1 MVRTLDFHSNN
12 AGSIPADS
20 TINLLKT
27 SLLLD
32 KQNVIRTHYDLIF
45 VSLLP
50 VELKKTP
57 ILHYKSPLL
66 RNKLTIKKS
75 FLIFLWLHY
84 LRNSSSDKNKIKI
97 VRLPSKSKL
106 LTLPKAP
113 MAHKKTSKEQFLF
126 SHTRFKVSFSF
137 GNPALNQGLAA
148 GNARFFVNNL
158 ESKLSFFETN
168 LFFLYA
174 TSYRFAVNTGNCFVY
189 K

>member
-20 TINLLKT
+20 INISREALLYSKGRKVNQT
-27 SLLLD
+27 S
-32 KQNVIRTHYDLIF
+32 YDLIF

-50 VELKKTP
+50 VNLKKTSTFQ
-57 ILHYKSPLL
+57 HKSSSLQDRL
-66 RNKLTIKKS
+66 IIRKS

-84 LRNSSSDKNKIKI
+84 LKSNSSDKNKIKLI
-97 VRLPSKSKL
+97 RLPSKSKL

-126 SHTRFKVSFSF
+126 SHTRFKVSFCF
-137 GNPALNQGLAA
+137 DNMPADKGLNEKS
-148 GNARFFVNNL
+148 ARFFVNNL
-158 ESKLSFFETN
+158 DSKLSFFETN

-174 TSYRFAVNTGNCFVY
+174 TSYRFSLCVGPRFLY